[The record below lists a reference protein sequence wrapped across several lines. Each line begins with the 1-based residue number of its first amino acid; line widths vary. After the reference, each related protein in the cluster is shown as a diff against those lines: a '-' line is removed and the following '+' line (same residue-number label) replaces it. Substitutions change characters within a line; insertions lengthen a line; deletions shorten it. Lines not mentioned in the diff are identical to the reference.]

1 MKAFKIWM
9 VENGVI
15 FHIYGTPEYLLNLLN
30 EKGYY
35 STYTI
40 AKEAAKQQIKG
51 IIKSETFK

>member
-1 MKAFKIWM
+1 MKAFKIWK

-15 FHIYGTPEYLLNLLN
+15 FHLYGTAEYLLNLLN

-35 STYTI
+35 STYTL

-51 IIKSETFK
+51 IIK